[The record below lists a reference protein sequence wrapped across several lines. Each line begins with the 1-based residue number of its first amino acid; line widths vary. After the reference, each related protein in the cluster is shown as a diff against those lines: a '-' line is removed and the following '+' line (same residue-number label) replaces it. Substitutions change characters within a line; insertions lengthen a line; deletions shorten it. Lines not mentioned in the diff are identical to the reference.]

1 MNKYVI
7 LIEKTDSGYSA
18 HSPDVAGCI
27 ATGDTLDEVRAQI
40 KEALEFH
47 IEGLKQEG
55 LPVPVPST
63 QTDYVTVA
71 A

>member
-1 MNKYVI
+1 MNKYLI
-7 LIEKTDSGYSA
+7 LIEKTDTGYSA
-18 HSPDVAGCI
+18 HSPDVTGCI
-27 ATGDTLDEVRAQI
+27 ATGDTLDEVRTQI

-55 LPVPVPST
+55 LPVPAPST

>member
-18 HSPDVAGCI
+18 HSPDVVGCI

-55 LPVPVPST
+55 LPVPAPST
-63 QTDYVTVA
+63 QTDYVTIA